1 MTNKNILRALEECED
16 YDQLGAMMNR
26 HGRYHKLNLQ
36 NLVTG
41 RQSTIE
47 FRQHSATMSYEKVG
61 AWVRF
66 CIAFCNNSAKLRA
79 PTGFKEGSSME
90 KMFLG
95 LFSFVIKDR
104 GLRDFYEKRQMKLR
118 DGGEEEDCAC
128 CTGCGG
134 GGEGGGGC
142 DSKLY

>member
-1 MTNKNILRALEECED
+1 
-16 YDQLGAMMNR
+16 MNH
-26 HGRYHKLNLQ
+26 HGRYYKLNLQ
-36 NLVTG
+36 NMVTG

-47 FRQHSATMSYEKVG
+47 FRQHSATMNYEKVG

-66 CIAFCNNSAKLRA
+66 CVAFCTNSAKLRP
-79 PTGFKEGSSME
+79 PTGFKEGSSMD
-90 KMFLG
+90 KMFQG

-104 GLRDFYEKRQMKLR
+104 ALRDFYDKRQMALM

-128 CTGCGG
+128 CTGCSAAGG
-134 GGEGGGGC
+134 GGRC